1 VALKPEKVAVS
12 ASGTMK
18 MGVPALAAAEGAV
31 SAVPRLFLLLALA
44 LTLALALALELR
56 RLPGGALDVASVHI
70 TLHHTASYHTI
81 SYHVRT

>member
-1 VALKPEKVAVS
+1 MALKPEKVAVS

-31 SAVPRLFLLLALA
+31 SAVPREFLLLA

-56 RLPGGALDVASVHI
+56 RLPGGALDVVSVHI
-70 TLHHTASYHTI
+70 TSYSIISYHT
-81 SYHVRT
+81 T